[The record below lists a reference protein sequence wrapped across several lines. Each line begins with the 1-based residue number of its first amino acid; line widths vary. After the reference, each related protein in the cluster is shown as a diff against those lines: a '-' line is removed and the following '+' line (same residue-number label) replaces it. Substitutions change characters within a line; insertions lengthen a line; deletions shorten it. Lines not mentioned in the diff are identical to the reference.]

1 MKICINLLSVMLIM
15 CMFSS
20 CANTDEYIVN
30 YPESYTLDYCI
41 DNYVNA
47 DPNLIYLRVADN
59 RIGRMDV
66 PGGFASYCAIK
77 DVPIC
82 DYLLLDENIM
92 FAPLSYKVV
101 KNINN
106 LNLPQQEI
114 LSYDLE
120 SVIIYS
126 IAKDLDETNEKK
138 LGVEMISEIIASTD
152 CDGAT
157 AFQNHIIDCIG
168 TNNYR
173 ETGIAGDLFEAVEN
187 IRVRVVFKDY
197 ENLAWDSGLFKQN
210 GSYYIVFYIPVDY
223 PDGGWTQNWLPINQE
238 LVELIP

>member
-1 MKICINLLSVMLIM
+1 MLFWAFAILIM
-15 CMFSS
+15 FTS
-20 CANTDEYIVN
+20 CGYEKEEKEKYIVD
-30 YPESYTLDYCI
+30 YPEIYTPEYCI
-41 DNYVNA
+41 ENYINA
-47 DPNLIYLRVADN
+47 DPNLIHLVAADN
-59 RIGRMDV
+59 AIGQIDV
-66 PGGFASYCAIK
+66 PGGSAEYVAIK
-77 DVPIC
+77 DVPI
-82 DYLLLDENIM
+82 DEYLLLDEAIM
-92 FAPLSYKVV
+92 FAPLSNKVV

-126 IAKDLDETNEKK
+126 IARDLDDTNEKK
-138 LGVEMISEIIASTD
+138 LGVEMISEIITSTD

-157 AFQNHIIDCIG
+157 AFQNHIIDCIE

-173 ETGIAGDLFEAVEN
+173 KTGIAGDLFEAVEN